1 MAEPSTAEAIWFGTG
16 PGARLAR
23 SLLLPFEQVYAGII
37 ALRGAAYD
45 RGVLTSHDPVLP
57 VLSIGNLSVGGTGKT
72 PIAAW
77 VAGELLAA
85 GATPAIVLRGYGDD
99 EPLVHR
105 TLQPDV
111 HVVVAPD
118 RVAGV
123 NDARSRGAD
132 VVVLDDGFQHRRI
145 RRHADWVL
153 ISADRWT
160 GERIHVIPAGPW
172 RERLAALQRASLV
185 VVTRKA
191 AGRGAATEVADA
203 VRRHAPAIPAASV
216 HLAPDALRSL
226 GDGVHRE
233 LASLRGARVRLVAA
247 VGDPSALRAQIEAQG
262 AIVDG
267 HFFPDHHAFTD
278 AEVARLA
285 SGVAADTVVLC
296 TLKDAVKIA
305 PRWPRAG
312 PALWYVS
319 QRVIVEDGADHL
331 SRSIRS
337 VLNARSSVSD
347 ATGTGRSSF

>member
-1 MAEPSTAEAIWFGTG
+1 MAEPPTADAIWFGTG

-23 SLLLPFEQVYAGII
+23 SLLFPFEQVYAGVV

-45 RGVLTSHDPVLP
+45 RGVLSSHDAVLP

-77 VAGELLAA
+77 VAGELRAA

-99 EPLVHR
+99 EPLVHQA
-105 TLQPDV
+105 LQPDV
-111 HVVVAPD
+111 HVVMAPD

-123 NDARSRGAD
+123 KDARSRGAD
-132 VVVLDDGFQHRRI
+132 VAVLDDGFQHRRI

-160 GERIHVIPAGPW
+160 GDRMHLIPAGPW
-172 RERLAALQRASLV
+172 RERLSALKRASLV

-191 AGRGAATEVADA
+191 AVRDAAIGVVEA
-203 VRRHAPAIPAASV
+203 VRRSAPALPVAII
-216 HLAPDALRSL
+216 HLAPDALRRV
-226 GDGVHRE
+226 GDTVSRD
-233 LASLRGARVRLVAA
+233 LASLRGANVRLVAA
-247 VGDPSALRAQIEAQG
+247 VGDPNALRVQIEAQG

-278 AEVARLA
+278 VEVARLA
-285 SGVAADTVVLC
+285 SGLAADTVVLC

-337 VLNARSSVSD
+337 VLSARSSVSD